1 MSARQLDALEQR
13 LISAA
18 RALSRRYAA
27 GTVTLDTIRATMRD
41 ELARDLAAAVLVGT
55 GAQRNAEIDALIT
68 GQVNGAWQELDDL
81 IALIAD
87 ADVSTETVSTRLE
100 AFADYLEQARDA
112 GEEQAQRDDISPLV
126 PIVIGG
132 AVGALIGAVAA
143 RGAQPPATS
152 VPGGAG
158 GRVSLPRVDMG
169 QIGQLTTRLQADMDA
184 LSAQLANGELS
195 VDDWYAAMRDQLR
208 RAHGAYYRLGR
219 GTTLTPQDMARLNE
233 RLARQYEFLDGWR
246 DELASGDMRSEAA
259 IRARARMYLD
269 AGNAS
274 LQDGRGAAIGLP
286 PLPAVPGDGTT
297 VCRTNCKCTWR
308 IVQLDGAGNYDCY
321 WRLRPAE
328 HCPTCEARALAWS
341 PIRARGGRWEPF
353 PTVGLFE

>member
-1 MSARQLDALEQR
+1 MSAQQLSALEQR
-13 LISAA
+13 LISTA
-18 RALSRRYAA
+18 RTLTRQYAA
-27 GTVTLDTIRATMRD
+27 DAITLDTIRAVMRD
-41 ELARDLAAAVLVGT
+41 ELARDLAAAVLTGT
-55 GAQRNAEIDALIT
+55 GAQRNAEIDALI
-68 GQVNGAWQELDDL
+68 QSEVSGAWQELDAL
-81 IALIAD
+81 IALID
-87 ADVSTETVSTRLE
+87 GDNVSASSISTRLE

-112 GEEQAQRDDISPLV
+112 GDELAQREGVSPLV
-126 PIVIGG
+126 PIAIGG
-132 AVGALIGAVAA
+132 AIGALIGAAA
-143 RGAQPPATS
+143 RRGAQPPAAD

-184 LSAQLANGELS
+184 LSSQLANGELS
-195 VDDWYAAMRDQLR
+195 VDDWYAAMRDQVR
-208 RAHGAYYRLGR
+208 RAHGAYYRMGR
-219 GTTLTPQDMARLNE
+219 GTNLTPQDMARLNE

-246 DELASGDMRSEAA
+246 DELAGGDMRSEAA

-328 HCPTCEARALAWS
+328 HCPTCEARAVAWS
-341 PIRARGGRWEPF
+341 PIRARGGRWQSF